1 MTDHPPFPSCPLPTS
16 LLASFSSSWL
26 HDDGDVWREAH
37 TVARQPE
44 QVSPPHRSR
53 SLAVA
58 RIVAGSVIRNDYDDD
73 DSDHRF

>member
-1 MTDHPPFPSCPLPTS
+1 MTDHPPFPSCPYLS
-16 LLASFSSSWL
+16 VFLFFQLVASR
-26 HDDGDVWREAH
+26 WRRVEAH

-53 SLAVA
+53 PLAA
-58 RIVAGSVIRNDYDDD
+58 RTHCSRISDSERLRHDDDD